1 MRTVTVKGIG
11 EVKAA
16 PDTAILQLTL
26 SAVDKSCEK
35 CSAIAGE
42 QSEELKKAAA
52 ALGFGTDEL
61 RTGRYDLS
69 VRYEDS
75 HAPDGRYVRTF
86 AGFCCTQV
94 LTLRFAPDMER
105 VSEVLTAFA
114 ACKSQPEL
122 QISFSL
128 IGSEACHA
136 EALAAAAANAR
147 TTAEALCRA
156 SGTKLGQLVRIVS
169 GTDGMNTFS
178 STDMCLPNAVGAS
191 LRMAKA
197 ALPEP
202 EDVSVSASATFEW
215 EIE

>member
-16 PDTAILQLTL
+16 PDTALLQLTL

-52 ALGFGTDEL
+52 ALGFGPDEL

-75 HAPDGRYVRTF
+75 HTPDGRYVRTF

-94 LTLRFAPDMER
+94 LT
-105 VSEVLTAFA
+105 FA

-136 EALAAAAANAR
+136 EALSAAAANAR

-169 GTDGMNTFS
+169 GTEGMNTFS